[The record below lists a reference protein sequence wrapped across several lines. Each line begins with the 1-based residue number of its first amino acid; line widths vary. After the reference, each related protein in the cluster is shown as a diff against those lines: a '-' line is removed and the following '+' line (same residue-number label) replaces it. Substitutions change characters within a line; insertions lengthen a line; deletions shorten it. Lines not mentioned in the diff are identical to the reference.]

1 MESSVKAVD
10 AVTTKYMLPVG
21 WRYTPSEYLTWWQ
34 KNTCD
39 MLLRALIVLVGWLI
53 TAGALSLGASFW
65 FDMLNKIMVIRN
77 TVKPQEK
84 SPAEGSKD

>member
-1 MESSVKAVD
+1 MAGD
-10 AVTTKYMLPVG
+10 ALVV
-21 WRYTPSEYLTWWQ
+21 
-34 KNTCD
+34 
-39 MLLRALIVLVGWLI
+39 LIGWLI

-84 SPAEGSKD
+84 SQIEGSKDN